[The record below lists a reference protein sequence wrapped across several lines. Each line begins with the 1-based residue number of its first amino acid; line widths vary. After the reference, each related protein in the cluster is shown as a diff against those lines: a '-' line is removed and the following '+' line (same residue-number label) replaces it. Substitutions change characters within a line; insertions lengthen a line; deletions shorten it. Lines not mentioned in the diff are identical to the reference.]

1 MYPFAD
7 SPLYIFDGSFA
18 EKRGSRSMRHDYSIP
33 SLFSEDLMR
42 LGGEHRRPPYRC
54 ACIEWWGVYIVQG
67 SVASGF
73 GMPDRSKLGRFY
85 FWQALV
91 EVDTMGLGWIHLA

>member
-1 MYPFAD
+1 MQMHGEVTCGRGNMVRSAKYCDFTAD

-54 ACIEWWGVYIVQG
+54 AC
-67 SVASGF
+67 A
-73 GMPDRSKLGRFY
+73 
-85 FWQALV
+85 
-91 EVDTMGLGWIHLA
+91 T